1 MSATT
6 LTVRDRVRQLIEYIK
21 TGHIIEA
28 MKEYYAEDVQM
39 QENANP
45 PTVGLHANIERE
57 QQFLKGVKEWRGST
71 VRAIALDGRD
81 SFVEWV
87 FDWVA
92 IDGTPVH
99 LEQVAVARWRDGKIT
114 HERFY
119 YDPALLSK
127 PEGRT
132 A

>member
-6 LTVRDRVRQLIEYIK
+6 TVTVQGRLHDLIHYIK

-28 MKEYYAEDVQM
+28 MHEFYDKDVKM

-45 PTVGLHANIERE
+45 PTVGLAANIERE
-57 QQFLKGVKEWRGST
+57 QQFLKGIKQWKGST
-71 VRAIALDGRD
+71 VKAIAVDGRE

-92 IDGTPVH
+92 IDGSPVH
-99 LEQVAVARWRDGKIT
+99 LEQVSVARWRDGKIV
-114 HERFY
+114 HEHFY
-119 YDPALLSK
+119 YDAAGLSK
-127 PEGRT
+127 S
-132 A
+132 